1 MVKCALA
8 KFGHGLNKKK
18 TKYAEYIFIKNGRTL
33 NYTNVSTYA
42 HIHAG
47 E

>member
-8 KFGHGLNKKK
+8 KFGHGFNKKK
-18 TKYAEYIFIKNGRTL
+18 LSMLSIFIKNGRTL
-33 NYTNVSTYA
+33 NYTIVSTYA